1 VSKQQKVSC
10 QVIIIIIIIT
20 GLPNS
25 YTTSKKPSIPISC
38 HAANHNSKIHKATHV
53 HLFLMQQ
60 QITTTNQQRVHE
72 K

>member
-1 VSKQQKVSC
+1 VSKQQKESC
-10 QVIIIIIIIT
+10 HIIIIIIKS
-20 GLPNS
+20 LPNS
-25 YTTSKKPSIPISC
+25 YTTSKKSSISISR
-38 HAANHNSKIHKATHV
+38 HAANHNSKIHKATHL